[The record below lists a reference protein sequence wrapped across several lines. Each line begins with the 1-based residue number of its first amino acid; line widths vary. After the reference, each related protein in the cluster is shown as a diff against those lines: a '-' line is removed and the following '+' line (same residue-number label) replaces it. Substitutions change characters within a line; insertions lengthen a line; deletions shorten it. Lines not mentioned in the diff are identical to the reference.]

1 MLPKGEYL
9 GALYDIGF
17 DKPEAH
23 AIRKDGAMYYS
34 FYAADWN
41 GPVQLRGLG
50 AGRYRV
56 RDLFNEVDLGEV
68 DAGSNTLKR
77 GVQALRAAAGHAAGG
92 ERMSA
97 SPIGT
102 VAIAPRRRPWLVFAL
117 ATVALWGV
125 WGALSPGCRP
135 QHGFPDTL
143 VYCVWALT
151 MIPPALYILWRSGW
165 KLERSPRAVAYGMTI
180 GLLGA
185 GGQMLLFHTLTI
197 GPAYFVFPIISLSPV
212 VTIALSFLLLRERT
226 GWMGTLGIV
235 LALVALPLLDLSFG
249 RGASEG
255 LGWFLQSL
263 LIMLAWGV
271 QAYFMR
277 LANDTVS
284 AESIFFY
291 MTVGALL
298 LAPVAL
304 GDDRLHAS
312 RSTLGLDGPW
322 MTAAIQLLNAIGAL
336 TLVYAFRY
344 GKAIVVAPLTNAGAP
359 LVTAVL
365 SLIFASVVPGPLK
378 MVGLALALIASLLLV
393 LEPER
398 DPAVRP
404 PLS

>member
-1 MLPKGEYL
+1 
-9 GALYDIGF
+9 
-17 DKPEAH
+17 
-23 AIRKDGAMYYS
+23 
-34 FYAADWN
+34 
-41 GPVQLRGLG
+41 
-50 AGRYRV
+50 
-56 RDLFNEVDLGEV
+56 
-68 DAGSNTLKR
+68 
-77 GVQALRAAAGHAAGG
+77 
-92 ERMSA
+92 MSA
-97 SPIGT
+97 SPIDN
-102 VAIAPRRRPWLVFAL
+102 AIAPRRRPWLAFAL

-125 WGALSPGCRP
+125 WGALAGLSAE
-135 QHGFPDTL
+135 HGFPDTL

-151 MIPPALYILWRSGW
+151 MIPPALYILWRNGW

-249 RGASEG
+249 RGATEG

-277 LANDTVS
+277 LANHTVS

-291 MTVGALL
+291 MALGALL
-298 LAPVAL
+298 LAPVAWAMT
-304 GDDRLHAS
+304 DF
-312 RSTLGLDGPW
+312 TQPINLGLDGPW
-322 MTAAIQLLNAIGAL
+322 MTAAIQLLNAVGAL
-336 TLVYAFRY
+336 TLVYAFRH

-378 MVGLALALIASLLLV
+378 MVGLALALVASLLLV

-398 DPAVRP
+398 DPAA

>member
-1 MLPKGEYL
+1 
-9 GALYDIGF
+9 
-17 DKPEAH
+17 
-23 AIRKDGAMYYS
+23 
-34 FYAADWN
+34 
-41 GPVQLRGLG
+41 
-50 AGRYRV
+50 
-56 RDLFNEVDLGEV
+56 
-68 DAGSNTLKR
+68 
-77 GVQALRAAAGHAAGG
+77 
-92 ERMSA
+92 MSA
-97 SPIGT
+97 PPIGNKT
-102 VAIAPRRRPWLVFAL
+102 VPRHRPWLVFAL

-125 WGALSPGCRP
+125 WGALAGLSA

-151 MIPPALYILWRSGW
+151 MIPPALYILWRNGW

-226 GWMGTLGIV
+226 GWLGTLGIA

-249 RGASEG
+249 RGATEG

-277 LANDTVS
+277 LANHTVS

-298 LAPVAL
+298 LAPVAWAMT
-304 GDDRLHAS
+304 DF
-312 RSTLGLDGPW
+312 TQPINLGLDGPW
-322 MTAAIQLLNAIGAL
+322 MTAGIQLLNAIGAL
-336 TLVYAFRY
+336 TLVYAFRH

-378 MVGLALALIASLLLV
+378 IVGLVLALVASLLLV

-398 DPAVRP
+398 DAAA
-404 PLS
+404 PLT